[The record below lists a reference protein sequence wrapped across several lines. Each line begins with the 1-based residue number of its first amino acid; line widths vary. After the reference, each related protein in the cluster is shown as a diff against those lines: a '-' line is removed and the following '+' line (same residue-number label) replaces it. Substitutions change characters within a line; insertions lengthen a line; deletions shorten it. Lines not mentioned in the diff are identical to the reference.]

1 MKRLYRSRKD
11 KILAGV
17 CGGIGEYFGI
27 DPVFVRI
34 IAVVLFFWGGTGILA
49 YIIGM
54 IIIPVDPGT
63 EEATAKKL
71 AKPAVVKDKKETPP
85 PRSGDSGALIIG
97 LILIVV
103 GGIFLMRNLPIF
115 DNFYWWIRH
124 QIGHLFWPLVLIFIG
139 SFIIFKGTKKN

>member
-11 KILAGV
+11 KIIAGV

-27 DPVFVRI
+27 DPVIIRI
-34 IAVVLFFWGGTGILA
+34 IAVVLFFWGGSGILA

-54 IIIPVDPGT
+54 IIIPVAPFAEDVQL
-63 EEATAKKL
+63 KK
-71 AKPAVVKDKKETPP
+71 VVKKEVVKEKKETTPA
-85 PRSGDSGALIIG
+85 SGDSGALIIG
-97 LILIVV
+97 LILVIV

-139 SFIIFKGTKKN
+139 SFIIFKGLKKS